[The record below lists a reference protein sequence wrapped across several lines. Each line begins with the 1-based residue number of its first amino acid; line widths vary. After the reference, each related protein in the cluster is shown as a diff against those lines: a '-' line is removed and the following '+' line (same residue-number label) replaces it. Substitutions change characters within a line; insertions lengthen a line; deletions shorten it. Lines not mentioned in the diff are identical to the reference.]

1 MGCWNIGIKKEEIN
15 NINEDGLHL
24 TSEQFVQIKINDIK
38 ENSNKLEFN
47 EELKNADLLLL
58 LDTVYDIIEDAITL
72 SRFLSSNVCEVKT
85 SL

>member
-1 MGCWNIGIKKEEIN
+1 MNKN
-15 NINEDGLHL
+15 GLHL

-47 EELKNADLLLL
+47 EELENEDLLLL
-58 LDTVYDIIEDAITL
+58 LDTIYDIIEDAITL